1 MSPEQ
6 INELFEAEIKKR
18 GLASKITTI
27 TKAVL
32 YNWRQ
37 GRSEATLGQKIEVLY
52 FLGKIKIKKN
62 NESD

>member
-6 INELFEAEIKKR
+6 INEVFQAEIKKR
-18 GLASKITTI
+18 GLATKIPTISKFT
-27 TKAVL
+27 L
-32 YNWRQ
+32 YDWRQ
-37 GRSEATLGQKIEVLY
+37 GRSQPSLGQKIEVLY

>member
-6 INELFEAEIKKR
+6 INELFDFEIKKR
-18 GLASKITTI
+18 GLATKIPTISKHT
-27 TKAVL
+27 L

>member
-18 GLASKITTI
+18 GLASKIPTI

-37 GRSEATLGQKIEVLY
+37 GRS
-52 FLGKIKIKKN
+52 
-62 NESD
+62 